1 MWAFLLAPTHLI
13 KHTRGITSQEHLFY
27 HRSLPGPLI
36 THLLEHHTMAPLSF
50 AQQLPRLTPPPHD
63 DLFIPPLPL
72 FEPGGSRSDR
82 SFGLFIRPYVRYHRK
97 DQEHGTDRKARACAQ
112 CSRSFLTFSIP
123 RKRSW
128 IQSAPPISLSIPPPP
143 PSHRGLVLAV
153 PDPNTPVV
161 VIAISPRHPHD
172 RNTAGLWHNDR
183 PPLKYDQ
190 AHNQDYFHSG
200 CPGLSRKLSPLSYH
214 EL

>member
-13 KHTRGITSQEHLFY
+13 KHTRGITSREHLFY

-82 SFGLFIRPYVRYHRK
+82 SFGLFIRPLRSVSSERSRTWNRLQSPRMRSMQQVVPYILHP
-97 DQEHGTDRKARACAQ
+97 QEEIMDSICPSDLALDPGPATIAPR
-112 CSRSFLTFSIP
+112 SRSGGS
-123 RKRSW
+123 RS
-128 IQSAPPISLSIPPPP
+128 QYTSRSHSHLAS
-143 PSHRGLVLAV
+143 PS
-153 PDPNTPVV
+153 P
-161 VIAISPRHPHD
+161 
-172 RNTAGLWHNDR
+172 
-183 PPLKYDQ
+183 
-190 AHNQDYFHSG
+190 
-200 CPGLSRKLSPLSYH
+200 
-214 EL
+214 

>member
-1 MWAFLLAPTHLI
+1 MISSF
-13 KHTRGITSQEHLFY
+13 
-27 HRSLPGPLI
+27 
-36 THLLEHHTMAPLSF
+36 HHFPYLNREV
-50 AQQLPRLTPPPHD
+50 QDRIDRLDCSSGH
-63 DLFIPPLPL
+63 
-72 FEPGGSRSDR
+72 
-82 SFGLFIRPYVRYHRK
+82 YVRYHRK
-97 DQEHGTDRKARACAQ
+97 DQEHGTDCKARACAQ

-172 RNTAGLWHNDR
+172 RNTAGLWHNDC

-190 AHNQDYFHSG
+190 AHNQDYVHSG
-200 CPGLSRKLSPLSYH
+200 SPGLSPKALAFILS
-214 EL
+214 